1 MNRLKILRF
10 LLFTVLAGCASTPSG
25 PVRIDGSSPRACEL
39 SWKRLES
46 SLNGQQRQQLELA
59 LLLIGSTKQ
68 RGLGTLTTSPG
79 ISPETI
85 REEIDGLLIGS
96 TKQRGLGT
104 LTTSPGISPETI
116 REEIDGKDF
125 EEIVALAKATGATI
139 TNVQHAVR
147 N

>member
-1 MNRLKILRF
+1 MDGVMRKGTSFHMEWVMNRLKSLSF
-10 LLFTVLAGCASTPSG
+10 VLLTVLAGCASTPSG
-25 PVRIDGSSPRACEL
+25 PVRIDGSSPRACER

-68 RGLGTLTTSPG
+68 LRLGTLTTSPG
-79 ISPETI
+79 ISPETV
-85 REEIDGLLIGS
+85 
-96 TKQRGLGT
+96 
-104 LTTSPGISPETI
+104 

-125 EEIVALAKATGATI
+125 EEIVALAKATGAAI
-139 TNVQHAVR
+139 TNVQHPVR

>member
-1 MNRLKILRF
+1 MSRLKILSF
-10 LLFTVLAGCASTPSG
+10 VFITVFAGCASTPSG
-25 PVRIDGSSPRACEL
+25 PVRIDGSSPQACEA

-46 SLNGQQRQQLELA
+46 SLNGQQRQQLDLA

-68 RGLGTLTTSPG
+68 HY
-79 ISPETI
+79 
-85 REEIDGLLIGS
+85 
-96 TKQRGLGT
+96 QGT

-125 EEIVALAKATGATI
+125 AEIIALAKATGTTI
-139 TNVQHAVR
+139 TNVQRPAR